1 MERFRLKRNRVGKY
15 FAPKK
20 VFVAKLVLIFV
31 LVLILFIYATNKV
44 EETLVMVC
52 RAKVESIGIIISN
65 SAIEEV
71 MRDKH
76 YEDLITFVKDDSGK
90 IVALKSNVIEM
101 NDIAAK
107 IAIKV
112 QEMYDELED
121 IYIYVPLRKFYRK
134 QFVGRMWSGS
144 KGKGYSYRNCNNRF

>member
-1 MERFRLKRNRVGKY
+1 MERLRLKKNRIRNSISIKR
-15 FAPKK
+15 F
-20 VFVAKLVLIFV
+20 FIFK
-31 LVLILFIYATNKV
+31 VLILLALILVIFVYVTNKV
-44 EETLVMVC
+44 EETLVMIC
-52 RAKVESIGIIISN
+52 RAKVEGIGITISN

-76 YEDLITFVKDDSGK
+76 YEDLISFVKDGSGK

-101 NDIAAK
+101 NDIASK

-121 IYIYVPLRKFYRK
+121 IYIYVPLRRFYWK
-134 QFVGRMWSGS
+134 
-144 KGKGYSYRNCNNRF
+144 